1 MNKTNKGQYM
11 VTFRLRD
18 KISTIVNAYDK
29 EDAKEQAYK
38 YLENCFT
45 SRFQITTV
53 LENRGHMGDTMVI
66 ELSNQG
72 LLNNEDLLD
81 VPPEFNDQ
89 DNLIKRD

>member
-18 KISTIVNAYDK
+18 KISTVVNAYDK
-29 EDAKEQAYK
+29 EDAIEQGHK

-53 LENRGHMGDTMVI
+53 LESRGHGDTVVI

-72 LLNNEDLLD
+72 LLNNEDLMD
-81 VPPEFNDQ
+81 VTPEFNDQ
-89 DNLIKRD
+89 DNLLKRD

>member
-1 MNKTNKGQYM
+1 MNKTSKGQYM

-18 KISTIVNAYDK
+18 KISTVVNAYDK
-29 EDAKEQAYK
+29 EDAIEQGHK

-53 LENRGHMGDTMVI
+53 LESRGHGDTVVI

-72 LLNNEDLLD
+72 LLNNEDLMD
-81 VPPEFNDQ
+81 VTPEFNDQ
-89 DNLIKRD
+89 DNLLKRD

>member
-29 EDAKEQAYK
+29 EDAIEQGHK

-72 LLNNEDLLD
+72 LLNNEDLFELAARYI
-81 VPPEFNDQ
+81 VPSP
-89 DNLIKRD
+89 

>member
-11 VTFRLRD
+11 VSFILRD
-18 KISTIVNAYDK
+18 RISTIVSAYDTA
-29 EDAKEQAYK
+29 DAIEQGHK

-53 LENRGHMGDTMVI
+53 LRNRGHAGDTVVL

-72 LLNNEDLLD
+72 ILNTEDLID
-81 VPPEFNDQ
+81 VTPEFNDQ
-89 DNLIKRD
+89 DNFLKRD

>member
-1 MNKTNKGQYM
+1 M

-29 EDAKEQAYK
+29 EDAIEQGHK

-53 LENRGHMGDTMVI
+53 LESRGHGDTVVI

-72 LLNNEDLLD
+72 ILNNEDLMD
-81 VPPEFNDQ
+81 VAPEFNDQ
-89 DNLIKRD
+89 DNFLKRD

>member
-29 EDAKEQAYK
+29 EDAIEQGHK

-53 LENRGHMGDTMVI
+53 LENRGYMGDTVVI

-72 LLNNEDLLD
+72 LLNNEDLID

>member
-29 EDAKEQAYK
+29 EDAIEQGHK

-53 LENRGHMGDTMVI
+53 LENRGHRGDTMVI

-81 VPPEFNDQ
+81 VPSEFNDQ

>member
-1 MNKTNKGQYM
+1 MNKTNEGQYM

-18 KISTIVNAYDK
+18 KISTIVQAKDK
-29 EDAKEQAYK
+29 QDAIEQGHK

-53 LENRGHMGDTMVI
+53 LESRGHGDTVVI

-72 LLNNEDLLD
+72 ILNNEDLMD
-81 VPPEFNDQ
+81 VAPEFNDQ
-89 DNLIKRD
+89 DNLLKRD

>member
-1 MNKTNKGQYM
+1 M

-18 KISTIVNAYDK
+18 KISTVVNAYDK
-29 EDAKEQAYK
+29 EDAIEQGHK

-53 LENRGHMGDTMVI
+53 LESRGHGDTVVI

-72 LLNNEDLLD
+72 LLNNEDLMD
-81 VPPEFNDQ
+81 VTPEFNDQ
-89 DNLIKRD
+89 DNLLKRD

>member
-29 EDAKEQAYK
+29 EDAIEQGHK

-53 LENRGHMGDTMVI
+53 LENRGHKGDTMVI

-72 LLNNEDLLD
+72 LLNNEDLLG
-81 VPPEFNDQ
+81 PNS
-89 DNLIKRD
+89 NLGI